1 MQARQFLLASRPT
14 GAPTPEN
21 FALRTVELP
30 PLESGQVLVRN
41 EMLSVDPYMRPRMD
55 DRPSYVP
62 PYELG
67 EPLTGGAVGVIIASE
82 SPDRPVGVRVRHSYG
97 WRDLAIASAR
107 ETELI
112 PDTEFPLSY
121 HLGVLGMPGLTAFAG
136 LTEVGG
142 IREGDVLF
150 VSGAAGAVGSLAGQ
164 FGRLLGAS
172 RVVGS
177 AGTDEKATLVVD
189 QLGFDACFNYRN
201 GPVREA
207 LRAACPDGLDLYF
220 DNVGSDHLGAA
231 IEQLRLGGRIA
242 VCGMI
247 ADYNRPPDER
257 GIKADV
263 FQIIAQRL
271 SIRGFISTDH
281 LALRPT
287 FLETVG
293 GWLRDE
299 RLTYRE
305 SITEG
310 LENTPTAFI
319 EMLRGG
325 NIGKAVVRL

>member
-1 MQARQFLLASRPT
+1 RADSQAWDPDRVGRLLGLLRRPGRAPLGGRTQPLVGAPPRRPDHRLLTAGVACLRYDVELTFRGDLMQARQFLLASRPT

-82 SPDRPVGVRVRHSYG
+82 SPDRPVGARVRHSYG

-142 IREGDVLF
+142 IRE
-150 VSGAAGAVGSLAGQ
+150 
-164 FGRLLGAS
+164 
-172 RVVGS
+172 
-177 AGTDEKATLVVD
+177 
-189 QLGFDACFNYRN
+189 
-201 GPVREA
+201 
-207 LRAACPDGLDLYF
+207 
-220 DNVGSDHLGAA
+220 
-231 IEQLRLGGRIA
+231 
-242 VCGMI
+242 
-247 ADYNRPPDER
+247 
-257 GIKADV
+257 
-263 FQIIAQRL
+263 
-271 SIRGFISTDH
+271 
-281 LALRPT
+281 
-287 FLETVG
+287 
-293 GWLRDE
+293 
-299 RLTYRE
+299 
-305 SITEG
+305 
-310 LENTPTAFI
+310 
-319 EMLRGG
+319 
-325 NIGKAVVRL
+325 